1 MSEARLLLIRHGE
14 PVGHEGRCIGHTD
27 TALSSGGVREIESLG
42 LNARVAP
49 KRVVT
54 SDLRRAT
61 DSGLTLARMWAA
73 PCQSDARLRELSF
86 GDWDGRR
93 WDEIRAIDRE
103 ALDRWGTDWVRIA
116 PPGGES
122 GEMLAR
128 RARAALDDAIATAVR
143 DGSTI
148 AIVSHAGWIRVAATI
163 LLGEPLEAAFDR
175 SIGYA
180 RAAVVCVGDNQPVLR
195 AWDVAT
201 LDDASVAR

>member
-1 MSEARLLLIRHGE
+1 MSDIALTAATRANIYSLQQTQILIDKTQSRLS
-14 PVGHEGRCIGHTD
+14 T
-27 TALSSGGVREIESLG
+27 G
-42 LNARVAP
+42 LKVN
-49 KRVVT
+49 
-54 SDLRRAT
+54 S
-61 DSGLTLARMWAA
+61 
-73 PCQSDARLRELSF
+73 
-86 GDWDGRR
+86 
-93 WDEIRAIDRE
+93 
-103 ALDRWGTDWVRIA
+103 
-116 PPGGES
+116 
-122 GEMLAR
+122 
-128 RARAALDDAIATAVR
+128 ALDDAIATAVR